1 MSPTRT
7 ISRFAVP
14 TIAVVAAATF
24 AGCGLGSH
32 HNDEPPSAVFSF
44 STEPDTSYVGV
55 DRVGMPAVN
64 TAVITNKDT
73 YNSSMPSE
81 DASGLFVSQIQNNV
95 AAIHAKLDDDVTA
108 AGLMPASTAT
118 SMAQAGPLIVPDTL
132 KINTAMAAG
141 FPNGRKLPD
150 PVIDVTLAVILLDLG
165 VGGQTASTLAG
176 LPLNPPANDK
186 PFGSTFPYLAA
197 PF

>member
-14 TIAVVAAATF
+14 AIAVVAAATF
-24 AGCGLGSH
+24 AGCGLGSN

-44 STEPDTSYVGV
+44 SSEPDTSYVGV

-150 PVIDVTLAVILLDLG
+150 PVIDVTLAVILLDL
-165 VGGQTASTLAG
+165 
-176 LPLNPPANDK
+176 
-186 PFGSTFPYLAA
+186 
-197 PF
+197 